1 VNSYNIN
8 KPRGSYFLDS
18 PKFLTTLKLG
28 ELYMTKA
35 KAVNGTN
42 NVPETT
48 NVSKIGNPVNL
59 GGGGGLR

>member
-1 VNSYNIN
+1 
-8 KPRGSYFLDS
+8 
-18 PKFLTTLKLG
+18 
-28 ELYMTKA
+28 MTKT
-35 KAVNGTN
+35 KAANGTN